1 MGCVTLDA
9 DHAGELWVKLQKVEE
24 LYEVQFPSLKAEVLK
39 QELTQEEYDIVFCLA
54 CLAE

>member
-39 QELTQEEYDIVFCLA
+39 QELTQEEYDIVFCLT
-54 CLAE
+54 CLAD

>member
-1 MGCVTLDA
+1 MGSVTLDA

-24 LYEVQFPSLKAEVLK
+24 LYEVQFPNLKAEVLK
-39 QELTQEEYDIVFCLA
+39 QELTQEEYDIVFCLT